1 MIYNLIKFFLL
12 FFLYF
17 YNMNNYKIG
26 ICGLGFVGNA
36 IHKTFIEF
44 MHIELF
50 IYDLYKEI
58 GLINDLLLTDILF
71 LCLPTPYDNDLK
83 EFNALVSFG
92 KHIPP

>member
-1 MIYNLIKFFLL
+1 
-12 FFLYF
+12 
-17 YNMNNYKIG
+17 MNNYKIG

-36 IHKTFIEF
+36 IHKTLIEF

-58 GLINDLLLTDILF
+58 GTIDDLLLTDILY

-83 EFNALVSFG
+83 EFS
-92 KHIPP
+92 KKKY